1 MQRNQAI
8 EFKIVEK
15 LDPREGWASSEFWQ
29 ARWSTTHR
37 EILQLVALGYVE
49 AALERGSK
57 VGRFRCSDETEIV
70 ALPKIQTKP
79 LQRGACFD
87 ASRFF
92 RGRC

>member
-1 MQRNQAI
+1 MHPNPTI
-8 EFKIVEK
+8 EFNIVEK

-29 ARWSTTHR
+29 TRWSISHR

-57 VGRFRCSDETEIV
+57 VGRFRCADETEIV

-92 RGRC
+92 RGRY